1 MSCLCRV
8 VQASSKSSLA
18 AMSSIRS
25 ESIVF
30 VELSEFVTSHL
41 FNAFNSAVV
50 NVLLLLEDVESL
62 GILSEAGLK
71 ARLFDL

>member
-1 MSCLCRV
+1 M
-8 VQASSKSSLA
+8 
-18 AMSSIRS
+18 MTPMRS

-30 VELSEFVTSHL
+30 VELGKFVASHL
-41 FNAFNSAVV
+41 FNAFHGAVV

-62 GILSEAGLK
+62 GILSETGRK